1 MAALSCHPAFLEQ
14 GNHTVSRL
22 PPWGERFMGL
32 GEKLE
37 AIAEAWCVMIPGPGQ
52 EAGGLVPAIHARVD
66 CPVYKTVTVA
76 LSCHGIKMY
85 GPGQKAW

>member
-1 MAALSCHPAFLEQ
+1 
-14 GNHTVSRL
+14 
-22 PPWGERFMGL
+22 MGL

-52 EAGGLVPAIHARVD
+52 EAGGLVPAIHVRVD